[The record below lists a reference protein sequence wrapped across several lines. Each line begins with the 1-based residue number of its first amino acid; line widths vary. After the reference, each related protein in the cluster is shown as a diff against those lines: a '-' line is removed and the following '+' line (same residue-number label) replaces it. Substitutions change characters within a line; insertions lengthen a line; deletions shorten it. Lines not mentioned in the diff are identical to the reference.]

1 MALLPNAVLGI
12 GAPRNRQPE
21 PERTPGAVLGLPTV
35 ASPSPAPAP
44 GPAPAPV
51 VAQPQAVA
59 PVQDGNWLMN
69 WLTSMAQNPGQPLT
83 VHRPRL
89 LKHLSP
95 YLSCSPR
102 LLQRQWLHQ
111 CSRTPTGF
119 SPGTAGVWYR
129 ALHEMLR
136 KHPCLRKQRQ

>member
-83 VHRPRL
+83 GPPAPAPQAPVAVPVVQPQVVAAPER
-89 LKHLSP
+89 
-95 YLSCSPR
+95 
-102 LLQRQWLHQ
+102 
-111 CSRTPTGF
+111 SRRCK
-119 SPGTAGVWYR
+119 ALCCR
-129 ALHEMLR
+129 A
-136 KHPCLRKQRQ
+136 